1 MSAAGSRRTCVASPR
16 SRRSLCLK
24 SLESLWIS
32 ALVPSL
38 AACGG
43 TPAAL
48 FGHSKN
54 ATCEPI
60 TLTEVNLE
68 DIAAA
73 GALAKLIPAAPG
85 TPQAFEERGYTLL
98 GFA

>member
-1 MSAAGSRRTCVASPR
+1 
-16 SRRSLCLK
+16 
-24 SLESLWIS
+24 
-32 ALVPSL
+32 
-38 AACGG
+38 
-43 TPAAL
+43 
-48 FGHSKN
+48 
-54 ATCEPI
+54 
-60 TLTEVNLE
+60 LTEVNLE